1 MKTEPMSQ
9 QLTAL
14 ERMDGRRWY
23 ALFME
28 QGTGKTWSFLADA
41 ERYHERDKI
50 DGLLVFAPNGV
61 HTNWVR
67 REIPAHMDTSK
78 LRFASWRSGA
88 SLTYRR
94 KLDAILQPARELR
107 VLTVNYQALRSASAR
122 EFVLAF
128 LQSGRMMCVLDESQ
142 NIKNPNSATA
152 KEIMKLR
159 PHMVAVRIGS
169 GTPMDK
175 PDDIFSQ
182 FQFLKSG
189 LLGTDNFPAFMAEFA
204 VLADWKNPK
213 NDSDWAMAKQVAKH
227 PRMAWATIVARD
239 DDTGRP
245 MYRNLDRLNAIISQH
260 SYRVLK
266 KDCLDLPP
274 KVYSSVYFDL
284 TPEQQ
289 RAYELMEQ
297 LLRIELEDGSATSV
311 SALASLVKLQQI
323 TSGYVVVPGREE
335 PMYVGDKN
343 PRISAVVDYIED
355 NVGSGKVIVWAKFRE
370 EVAALA
376 AALTKAGRKVVQYHG
391 DVKERDREAAIDNFQ
406 TGDADTFLGVQKAGG
421 TGLTLTAAE
430 TTIYCSNEWSSMLRN
445 QSEDRNHRKGT
456 TGTVVYID
464 VVATGTIDEAIT
476 KSHQWKT
483 DLAAT
488 ILGDRGLDLR
498 RFL

>member
-9 QLTAL
+9 QRTAL

-23 ALFME
+23 SLFME
-28 QGTGKTWSFLADA
+28 QGTGKTWAFLADA
-41 ERYHERDKI
+41 ERYHAREKI

-67 REIPAHMDTSK
+67 REIPTHMVKDSA
-78 LRFASWRSGA
+78 LAMAWRSGA
-88 SLTYRR
+88 APRYRR
-94 KLDAILQPARELR
+94 ALEEVLAPQRKLRI
-107 VLTVNYQALRSASAR
+107 LTVNYQALRSQDAR
-122 EFVLAF
+122 EFVLRF
-128 LQSGRMMCVLDESQ
+128 LQSGRMMCVLDESHY
-142 NIKNPNSATA
+142 IKNPTSFTT

-159 PHMVAVRIGS
+159 PHMTAVRIGS

-175 PDDIFSQ
+175 PEDIFAQ
-182 FQFLKSG
+182 FQFLKEG
-189 LLGTDNFPAFMAEFA
+189 LLGTDNFRAFISEFA
-204 VLADWKNPK
+204 VLANWQNPK
-213 NDSDWAMAKQVAKH
+213 TDSDWAFKKQVEKH

-239 DDTGRP
+239 DTTGKP
-245 MYRNLDRLNAIISQH
+245 MYRNLDRLNKLIAEH

-274 KVYSSVYFDL
+274 KVYTSVYFDMSAK
-284 TPEQQ
+284 QQ
-289 RAYELMEQ
+289 KAYELMEQ
-297 LLRIELEDGSATSV
+297 LLRIELEDGTATSV

-323 TSGYVVVPGREE
+323 TSGYVVVPGRDE
-335 PMYVGDKN
+335 PMYVGDDN
-343 PRISAVVDYIED
+343 PRVEAVCDYITN
-355 NVGSGKVIVWAKFRE
+355 NVRGKVIVWARFRE

-376 AALTKAGRKVVQYHG
+376 AALTAAGRKVVQYHG
-391 DVKERDREAAIDNFQ
+391 DVRERDREAAIDSFQ
-406 TGDADTFLGVQKAGG
+406 TGDADAFIGVQKAGG

-430 TTIYCSNEWSSMLRN
+430 TTIYCSNEWSAMLRN

-456 TGTVVYID
+456 TGTVVYVDI
-464 VVATGTIDEAIT
+464 VATGTIDEAIT
-476 KSHQWKT
+476 SAHQWKT